1 MRFHWLFLSALTWLL
16 VAAPAWAGKLVFWR
30 FDTNENRLVFTTD
43 NRVQPRAQ
51 MITNPTRIVIDL
63 PGIKLGQ
70 PNINRPI
77 GNIVRS
83 VRIGQFD
90 AETTRLVIEL
100 APGYTVDPQQVKIRG
115 ISPTQWTVEL
125 PEPQPIREE
134 TQPPVT
140 PDPTPPPDRG
150 STRPTPPPP
159 VSQTDNNDDFQV
171 TRNGLFVRLEQNGD
185 ERSIRS
191 QRSRDGK
198 KIEFEL
204 PGATLPSSLTGQ
216 TIPVNRYGVG
226 DIQFSQ
232 TANQRAK
239 ISLSVNRDSPDWQAL
254 YSRFGGLVLLPRGG
268 LGAVD
273 NISSPP
279 PTRATNPNPRPNNP
293 PPKTANNPPSS
304 NRLATISSIDLAGN
318 NDRLLIRGDSPL
330 KANGSVNRDG
340 VYELRIENAKLAES
354 FRGPRFGR
362 SSPIYQLRVRQESV
376 NKVLILVQTAA
387 GFQFGRLN
395 QSEGQ
400 TLVLELLSSRNS
412 GPVSQVPDSTTIPV
426 PLPPDTGQFN
436 PPPRPSDPTPNP
448 PQQRNG
454 RFLVVID
461 PGHGGKDPGAI
472 GIGGLQEKNV
482 ILPISLEVTR
492 ILQQQGIDV
501 RLTRDSDFF
510 VTLQGRTDLANQID
524 ADLFVSIHANSMGK
538 ARPDVNGLEVYYF
551 GDRRLSDTIH
561 RNIVRSVDMRDRGV
575 RRARFYVL
583 RTSRM
588 PSTLVEVGFVTGAED
603 AAKLANA
610 NFQRQMAAAIA
621 GGIIEYIQR
630 NLR

>member
-185 ERSIRS
+185 DRSIRS

-204 PGATLPSSLTGQ
+204 PGATLPGSLAGQ

-268 LGAVD
+268 LSAVD

-279 PTRATNPNPRPNNP
+279 PTRASNPNPRPNNP

-362 SSPIYQLRVRQESV
+362 SSPIYQLRVRQESA

-395 QSEGQ
+395 QSDSQ
-400 TLVLELLSSRNS
+400 TLALELFSSRNS
-412 GPVSQVPDSTTIPV
+412 SPVSQVSDSTTIPV
-426 PLPPDTGQFN
+426 PLPANTGQFN
-436 PPPRPSDPTPNP
+436 PPPRPSNPTPNP
-448 PQQRNG
+448 PRQRNG

-538 ARPDVNGLEVYYF
+538 ARPDVNGIEVYYF

-583 RTSRM
+583 RTSKM

>member
-77 GNIVRS
+77 SNIIRS

-125 PEPQPIREE
+125 PEPQPITEQTE
-134 TQPPVT
+134 PPVT

-159 VSQTDNNDDFQV
+159 VSRTDNNDDFQV

-216 TIPVNRYGVG
+216 TLPVNRYGVG

-268 LGAVD
+268 MSSVD

-279 PTRATNPNPRPNNP
+279 PTQASNPTPRPNNP
-293 PPKTANNPPSS
+293 PAKTANNPPSS
-304 NRLATISSIDLAGN
+304 NRLATISSIDLTGS
-318 NDRLLIRGDSPL
+318 NDRLLIRADSPL

-362 SSPIYQLRVRQESV
+362 NSPIYQLRVRQEST
-376 NKVLILVQTAA
+376 NRVLILVQTAA
-387 GFQFGRLN
+387 GFQLGQLN
-395 QSEGQ
+395 QSDSQ
-400 TLVLELLSSRNS
+400 TLALELLSSRNS
-412 GPVSQVPDSTTIPV
+412 SPVSQVPDSTTIPV
-426 PLPPDTGQFN
+426 PLPANTGPFN
-436 PPPRPSDPTPNP
+436 PPPRPSNPTPNP

-510 VTLQGRTDLANQID
+510 VTLQGRTDMANRID

-538 ARPDVNGLEVYYF
+538 ARPDVNGIEVYYF

-561 RNIVRSVDMRDRGV
+561 RNIVRSIDMRDRGV

-583 RTSRM
+583 RTSKM
-588 PSTLVEVGFVTGAED
+588 PSTLVEVGYVTGAED
-603 AAKLANA
+603 APKLANA

>member
-1 MRFHWLFLSALTWLL
+1 LL

-43 NRVQPRAQ
+43 DRVQPRAQ

-100 APGYTVDPQQVKIRG
+100 APGYTFDPQQVKIRG

-125 PEPQPIREE
+125 PDPQPITEQ
-134 TQPPVT
+134 TPPSST
-140 PDPTPPPDRG
+140 PTPTPPPDSG
-150 STRPTPPPP
+150 STRPTNPPP
-159 VSQTDNNDDFQV
+159 VSRTENSDDFQV
-171 TRNGLFVRLEQNGD
+171 TRNGLFVRLDKNGD

-216 TIPVNRYGVG
+216 ILPVNRYGVG

-232 TANQRAK
+232 SSNQRAK
-239 ISLSVNRDSPDWQAL
+239 ISLSVNKDSPDWQAL

-268 LGAVD
+268 LMSVD
-273 NISSPP
+273 NIPSPP
-279 PTRATNPNPRPNNP
+279 PTNATNPNPRPNNTP
-293 PPKTANNPPSS
+293 PRTTNNPPSS
-304 NRLATISSIDLAGN
+304 NRLATISSIELTGN
-318 NDRLLIRGDSPL
+318 NDRLLIRSDQPL
-330 KANGSVNRDG
+330 KANGNVNRDG
-340 VYELRIENAKLAES
+340 IYELRIENAKLADS

-362 SSPIYQLRVRQESV
+362 NSPIYQLRVRQESA
-376 NKVLILVQTAA
+376 NKVLILVQTAV
-387 GFQFGRLN
+387 GFQLGQLS
-395 QSEGQ
+395 QSGSQ
-400 TLVLELLSSRNS
+400 SLSLELLSARNS
-412 GPVSQVPDSTTIPV
+412 SPVSQVPDSTTIPV
-426 PLPPDTGQFN
+426 PPAPNTGQFN
-436 PPPRPSDPTPNP
+436 PPPRPSNPVPNRP
-448 PQQRNG
+448 RSGSN
-454 RFLVVID
+454 RILVVID

-510 VTLQGRTDLANQID
+510 VTLQGRTDLANRID
-524 ADLFVSIHANSMGK
+524 ADLFVSIHANSMGLK
-538 ARPDVNGLEVYYF
+538 RPDVNGIEVYHF
-551 GDRRLSDTIH
+551 GDRRLSDAIH

-583 RTSRM
+583 RTSKM
-588 PSTLVEVGFVTGAED
+588 PSTLVEVGYVTGAQD
-603 AAKLANA
+603 APKLANA

-621 GGIIEYIQR
+621 RGIIEYIQQ

>member
-1 MRFHWLFLSALTWLL
+1 
-16 VAAPAWAGKLVFWR
+16 
-30 FDTNENRLVFTTD
+30 FTTD

-100 APGYTVDPQQVKIRG
+100 APGYTFDPQQVKIRG

-239 ISLSVNRDSPDWQAL
+239 ISLSVNKDSPDWQAL

-268 LGAVD
+268 LSSVD

-279 PTRATNPNPRPNNP
+279 PTQATNPTPRPNNP
-293 PPKTANNPPSS
+293 PAKTANNPPSS
-304 NRLATISSIDLAGN
+304 SRLATISSIDLTGN
-318 NDRLLIRGDSPL
+318 NDRLLIRADLPL
-330 KANGSVNRDG
+330 KANGTVNRDG

-362 SSPIYQLRVRQESV
+362 HSPIYQLRVRQESA

-387 GFQFGRLN
+387 GFQLGQLTQTGN
-395 QSEGQ
+395 Q
-400 TLVLELLSSRNS
+400 TLALELLSSPNS
-412 GPVSQVPDSTTIPV
+412 NPVSQVPDSTTIPV
-426 PLPPDTGQFN
+426 PLPPNTGQFN
-436 PPPRPSDPTPNP
+436 PPPRPSNPTPNP
-448 PQQRNG
+448 PRQGNS

-524 ADLFVSIHANSMGK
+524 AD
-538 ARPDVNGLEVYYF
+538 
-551 GDRRLSDTIH
+551 
-561 RNIVRSVDMRDRGV
+561 
-575 RRARFYVL
+575 
-583 RTSRM
+583 
-588 PSTLVEVGFVTGAED
+588 
-603 AAKLANA
+603 
-610 NFQRQMAAAIA
+610 
-621 GGIIEYIQR
+621 
-630 NLR
+630 

>member
-1 MRFHWLFLSALTWLL
+1 VRFHWLFLSALTWLL
-16 VAAPAWAGKLVFWR
+16 VAVPAWAGKLVFWR

-100 APGYTVDPQQVKIRG
+100 APGYTFDPQQVKIRG

-159 VSQTDNNDDFQV
+159 VSQTDNNDDFQI

-185 ERSIRS
+185 DRSIRS

-204 PGATLPSSLTGQ
+204 PGATLPGSLTGQ

-239 ISLSVNRDSPDWQAL
+239 ISLSVNKDSPDWQAL

-268 LGAVD
+268 LSSVD

-279 PTRATNPNPRPNNP
+279 PTQATNPTPRPNNP
-293 PPKTANNPPSS
+293 PAKTANNPPSS
-304 NRLATISSIDLAGN
+304 SRLATISSIDLAGN
-318 NDRLLIRGDSPL
+318 NDRLLIRADLPL
-330 KANGSVNRDG
+330 KANGIVNRDG

-354 FRGPRFGR
+354 FRGPRF
-362 SSPIYQLRVRQESV
+362 
-376 NKVLILVQTAA
+376 QT
-387 GFQFGRLN
+387 GN
-395 QSEGQ
+395 Q
-400 TLVLELLSSRNS
+400 TLALELLSSRNS
-412 GPVSQVPDSTTIPV
+412 SPVSQVPDSTTIPV

-448 PQQRNG
+448 PRQRNS

-510 VTLQGRTDLANQID
+510 VTLQGRTDLANRID

-538 ARPDVNGLEVYYF
+538 ARPDVNGIEVYYF

-583 RTSRM
+583 RTSKM
-588 PSTLVEVGFVTGAED
+588 PSTLVEVGYVTGAED